1 MTKRGTTKR
10 LVAMG
15 LLIAMEI
22 IFTRFLSVHITLLG
36 SFTDNIHLG
45 FLPVAVGGMF
55 FGGAWGGII
64 AAIADA
70 LRALIFPT
78 GAFNPLFTISAALR
92 GVLYGLFLHKK
103 AKPANILLSSA
114 VIFFFI
120 NILLLSLFLK
130 ISYYPDTP
138 YFTICVS
145 KAVVSF
151 VNFVIQAIVLTIA
164 LPTVEK
170 NLKNLY

>member
-1 MTKRGTTKR
+1 MTKEMTTKS

-22 IFTRFLSVHITLLG
+22 IFTRFLSVHITLFG

-45 FLPVAVGGMF
+45 FFPVACGGML
-55 FGGAWGGII
+55 FGGVWGGVI
-64 AAIADA
+64 AAIADI

-103 AKPANILLSSA
+103 AKPANILISSA

-130 ISYYPDTP
+130 ISYYPDTS
-138 YFTICVS
+138 YFAICVS
-145 KAVVSF
+145 KAAVSS
-151 VNFVIQAIVLTIA
+151 VNFVIQAIVLTFT

-170 NLKNLY
+170 NLKKIY